1 VFIDEVVITV
11 KAGDGGDGVISFRRE
26 KFIARGGPD
35 GGHGGNGGSVYLLA
49 DENMDTLQD
58 FVHNRLFRSEKGK
71 AGSGSNRTGKSGADL
86 FLKVPLGT
94 MVFQQTLDQNTSC
107 EDQIITLSPHTFICD
122 LDKHGEQFLVAKGG
136 RGGKGNVS
144 FAHSLNQTP
153 RLAEMGEKGEE
164 KTLYLE
170 LKVLADLGL
179 VGFPNAGKSTLL
191 SKISRTDPKIGAY
204 PFTTLRPQLG
214 KHFIPL
220 KKPFTVADIPG
231 IIEGASQGKGLGI
244 RFLKHIER
252 CRMLMFMLDLDQ
264 EISHAKKQLEI
275 LFQEVCFYNEHLREK
290 AWIVCGNKIDTI
302 QGQENQDLIR
312 DYFKSLAL
320 PYFFISGKESIN
332 IDSLMTYIS
341 EALDDIPSLPSETR
355 SFTLYTLEDKAIRI
369 EQLAD
374 KLYRVHCQDLERI
387 VAASDLHHPGSLRYI
402 SRLFK
407 KLQLEKI
414 LAKHGVKEGDSVEI
428 AGKRMIWT

>member
-1 VFIDEVVITV
+1 MFIDEVVITV
-11 KAGDGGDGVISFRRE
+11 KAGNGGDGVISFRRE

-35 GGHGGNGGSVYLLA
+35 GGHGGTGGSVYLIA

-58 FVHNRLFRSEKGK
+58 FVHNRLFRSENGK
-71 AGSGSNRTGKSGADL
+71 AGSGANRTGKSGDDL
-86 FLKVPLGT
+86 YLKVPLGT
-94 MVFQQTLDQNTSC
+94 MVFQQMLQQNSPG
-107 EDQIITLSPHTFICD
+107 EDQIIALSPHTFLCD
-122 LDKHGEQFLVAKGG
+122 LDKHGDKFLCAKGG

-170 LKVLADLGL
+170 LKVLADIGL

-191 SKISRTDPKIGAY
+191 GKISRTDPKIGAY

-214 KHFIPL
+214 KHFIPF

-252 CRMLMFMLDLDQ
+252 CRMLMFMVDLDQ
-264 EISHAKKQLEI
+264 DIAHAKKQLET
-275 LFQEVCFYNEHLREK
+275 LFQEVCFYNEHLKEK
-290 AWIVCGNKIDTI
+290 SWIICGNKIDTI
-302 QGQENQDLIR
+302 QGKENQNLMEE
-312 DYFKSLAL
+312 YFKMLAL

-332 IDSLMTYIS
+332 IDSLMNYIS
-341 EALDDIPSLPSETR
+341 ESLDHIPSLPSETR

-369 EQLAD
+369 EQLAE

-402 SRLFK
+402 SRMFK

-414 LAKHGVKEGDSVEI
+414 LSKHGVNEGDSVEI

>member
-1 VFIDEVVITV
+1 LFIDEVVITV

-26 KFIARGGPD
+26 KFIAWGGPD
-35 GGHGGNGGSVYLLA
+35 GGHGGNGGSIYLLA
-49 DENMDTLQD
+49 DENIDTLQD
-58 FVHNRLFRSEKGK
+58 FVHSRLFRSEKGK

-94 MVFQQTLDQNTSC
+94 MVFQQMTNQKDAIEGQTL
-107 EDQIITLSPHTFICD
+107 TLSPHTFICD
-122 LDKHGEQFLVAKGG
+122 LDKHGDQFLVAKGG

-144 FAHSLNQTP
+144 FAHSLNQSP

-164 KTLYLE
+164 KSLYLE

-252 CRMLMFMLDLDQ
+252 CRMFMFMVDLDQ
-264 EISHAKKQLEI
+264 DFTHAIHQLEI
-275 LFQEVCFYNEHLREK
+275 LFKEVCFYNEHLKEK
-290 AWIVCGNKIDTI
+290 KWIICGNKIDTE
-302 QGQENQDLIR
+302 QGYANQSLILE
-312 DYFKSLAL
+312 YFKSLAL
-320 PYFFISGKESIN
+320 PYFFISGKESIQV
-332 IDSLMTYIS
+332 DSLMAYVS
-341 EALDDIPSLPSETR
+341 ECLENIPFLPSETR
-355 SFTLYTLEDKAIRI
+355 SFTLYTLEDKAIRV
-369 EQLAD
+369 EQLED
-374 KLYRVHCQDLERI
+374 NLYRVHCQDLERI
-387 VAASDLHHPGSLRYI
+387 IAASDLHHPGSLRYI

-407 KLQLEKI
+407 KLQLEKV
-414 LAKHGVKEGDSVEI
+414 LAKHGVKDGDSVEI